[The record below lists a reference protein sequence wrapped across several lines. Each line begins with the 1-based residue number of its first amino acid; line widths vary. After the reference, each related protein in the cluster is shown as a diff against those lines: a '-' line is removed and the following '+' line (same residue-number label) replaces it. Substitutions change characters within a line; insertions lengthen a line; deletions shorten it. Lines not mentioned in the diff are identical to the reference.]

1 MGIGSSKEGF
11 SVYNML
17 NKCVTNMGRRWVA
30 LQPLNT
36 AVELSQDINHW
47 YDVIE

>member
-17 NKCVTNMGRRWVA
+17 NKCVTNMGRRWVPPQLLDA
-30 LQPLNT
+30 
-36 AVELSQDINHW
+36 AEELCQDIRLWH
-47 YDVIE
+47 DKMQ